1 MGQRLGTPISGNLI
15 NCTGYVVTINGIT
28 GLGTNVAAFLANN
41 LPSAVSTFLGTPSS
55 ANLRSALTDETGTGA
70 AVFAN
75 SPNIIGT
82 STNDSAAAGSIGEV
96 ITATATQALSSGSVV
111 NVTSITLTAGDWDL
125 SGMLRY
131 STAGATTTTDVTSAI
146 ATANNVVSGGSL
158 VDFFAQTRV
167 ASTTDFAT
175 THTFAPTRIS
185 ISGNTTYYL
194 NCQGTFAISTASAI
208 GRIRAR
214 RMR

>member
-15 NCTGYVVTINGIT
+15 NCTGYKFTSI
-28 GLGTNVAAFLANN
+28 GTF
-41 LPSAVSTFLGTPSS
+41 SS
-55 ANLRSALTDETGTGA
+55 DDLRSALTDETGTGA
-70 AVFAN
+70 AVFAT
-75 SPNIIGT
+75 SPSITTPNIIGT
-82 STNDSAAAGSIGEV
+82 STNNSAAAGSVGEV

-167 ASTTDFAT
+167 TSTTDFAT

-194 NCQGTFAISTASAI
+194 NCQGTFATSTASAI